1 MHVRRTQVRLLAC
14 AAWLPA
20 MVGCASPA
28 PTAPET
34 ARPDPETVRSALVR
48 DEIGLEV
55 RQWLVIDGVDVVPA
69 VLMRHRNEQAG
80 ASDVLTHDA
89 AERLKRNGLRLVRV
103 PVTSLEQIAEE
114 FDGLALDRT
123 GWHGQVLRWQ
133 ELHAAPVGPAPRAVA
148 IDGRVRRFDRGTF
161 QLMSRS
167 WLVRMETGPF
177 LQLELLPQFRSPEDS
192 YRKVLGQPSSSV
204 TAWPSMAV
212 DVLMEH
218 GHAYILLSESPVLD
232 WTEAAATGA
241 DAEPAEQR
249 QTATSVG
256 PEAIAGTPTTI
267 GELMLSREGPRRAR
281 GLLVF
286 VPRIPADMLP
296 PESELYES
304 VGDDDSRSARR

>member
-1 MHVRRTQVRLLAC
+1 MRVRLVVC
-14 AAWLPA
+14 AALLP
-20 MVGCASPA
+20 MLVGCASPA
-28 PTAPET
+28 PTAPEA
-34 ARPDPETVRSALVR
+34 ARPDPEAVRSALVR

-55 RQWLVIDGVDVVPA
+55 RQWLVIDGVDVVPT
-69 VLMRHRNEQAG
+69 VLTRHRNDQTG

-89 AERLKRNGLRLVRV
+89 AERLRRNGLRLVRV

-114 FDGLALDRT
+114 FHGLALDRT
-123 GWHGQVLRWQ
+123 GWHGQVVRWQ

-204 TAWPSMAV
+204 IAWPSMAV

-218 GHAYILLSESPVLD
+218 GHAYILLSESPVFD
-232 WTEAAATGA
+232 WSDATA
-241 DAEPAEQR
+241 TSTDTEPAETR
-249 QTATSVG
+249 PAGTTVG

-267 GELMLSREGPRRAR
+267 GELMLSSEGPRRAR
-281 GLLVF
+281 GMLVF
-286 VPRIPADMLP
+286 VPRIPADLLP
-296 PESELYES
+296 PETELPQPDAE
-304 VGDDDSRSARR
+304 DFSRSARR